1 MIRPSSSQNAIE
13 SGISVSFIQNV
24 PTTGS
29 SHTNAM
35 PSYGERLSRPI
46 SPVWRSV
53 GVSATWTSSETVP
66 SSVPIDSVANAFGSE
81 TSSADPHATA
91 ALSIRTDDGTVS
103 LDVQVADTPEERQTG
118 LMGRESLSP
127 YDGMAF
133 VWEEPVVGT
142 FWMKDTVIP
151 LSIAFWDDDGR
162 IVSILD
168 MDPCTEDPCP
178 TYGPDEPFVGAVEV
192 ARGTFERH
200 GVAIGDRVEL
210 TVSNG

>member
-1 MIRPSSSQNAIE
+1 MRLASLLLLVAVACGSAWEASDPNA
-13 SGISVSFIQNV
+13 S
-24 PTTGS
+24 
-29 SHTNAM
+29 
-35 PSYGERLSRPI
+35 
-46 SPVWRSV
+46 
-53 GVSATWTSSETVP
+53 
-66 SSVPIDSVANAFGSE
+66 
-81 TSSADPHATA
+81 A
-91 ALSIRTDDGTVS
+91 ALAIRTDDGPVS

-192 ARGTFERH
+192 DRGTFERH
-200 GVAIGDRVEL
+200 GVTLGDRVQL